1 MHSTILETESYVPAK
16 VRTNKDLVEMLKD
29 TEGTSE
35 EWIQNCTGILERRIA
50 EDWETQEY
58 MAMQTVK
65 RILDKRPDI
74 PREQISII
82 LAGNTHMPFL
92 NPPLPLLIPCE
103 ASKIHQHINAG
114 NAPAFDVITTDIS
127 SAIEAATQLTG
138 SPVLVD
144 KTIKIDDFPRMREL
158 KKGAIVYQ
166 HKQTGLSQAI
176 AIEFRL
182 NAERS
187 YDLTTGCAS
196 HGYGLALADA
206 AIKKESQYIIVVGV
220 DKMHQVT
227 NQKDRKSVVLFGE
240 LAGAALLGPSEQPGF
255 IYNLIETDSTMRDAI
270 KLNNGYFEQNG
281 RTVYTWAVK
290 KAVELIKKGIEHC
303 KEPPIIVPHQAN
315 PSMLKAI
322 KAQKDFPIV
331 KDLIITGDTFGNSS
345 TASPA
350 HAFDVAL
357 KTGRIQRGD
366 YVLFVEFGAGL
377 SYSLNVYRHL

>member
-1 MHSTILETESYVPAK
+1 
-16 VRTNKDLVEMLKD
+16 
-29 TEGTSE
+29 
-35 EWIQNCTGILERRIA
+35 
-50 EDWETQEY
+50 

-74 PREQISII
+74 PREQTSII

-92 NPPLPLLIPCE
+92 NPQLPLLIPCE
-103 ASKIHQHINAG
+103 ATKIHQNINAG
-114 NAPAFDVITTDIS
+114 HAPAFDVITTDIS
-127 SAIEAATQLTG
+127 SAIAAATQLTG

-144 KTIKIDDFPRMREL
+144 ATISSDDFPRMREL
-158 KKGAIVYQ
+158 KKGAIVY
-166 HKQTGLSQAI
+166 HHNQTGLAQKI
-176 AIEFRL
+176 AKEFGL
-182 NAERS
+182 NVEIS

-206 AIKKESQYIIVVGV
+206 AIRKEPQYVIVIGV

-240 LAGAALLGPSEQPGF
+240 LAGAALLGPSEQSGF

-281 RTVYTWAVK
+281 RAVYTWAVK

-303 KEPPIIVPHQAN
+303 KEPPVVVPHQAN
-315 PSMLKAI
+315 PSMLKAVM
-322 KAQKDFPIV
+322 AQKDFPTV
-331 KDLIITGDTFGNSS
+331 KDLVITGDKYGNSS

-350 HAFDVAL
+350 HAFDLAL

-366 YVLFVEFGAGL
+366 HVLFVEFGAGL
-377 SYSLNVYRHL
+377 SYSLNVYRHV